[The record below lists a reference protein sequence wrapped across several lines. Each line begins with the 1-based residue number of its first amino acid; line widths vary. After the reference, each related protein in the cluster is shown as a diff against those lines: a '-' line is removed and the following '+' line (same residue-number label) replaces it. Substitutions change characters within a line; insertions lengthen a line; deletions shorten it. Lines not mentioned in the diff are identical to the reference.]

1 MENATNQNAVIE
13 NTTAQDEN
21 VGNEA
26 VSKVDLTQD
35 QLNDLINKKYAK
47 GAEKAKTELLESLG
61 IESVDTLKEMIEAKK
76 AQEEASK
83 TELEKMQE
91 QLQSIQ
97 AEKEALAKEAAT
109 AKTKA
114 EINALSASNGIKDVE
129 VFEMLYATASQGEGF
144 DKDAFV
150 NGLKETRPYLFGQ
163 VQTPKVDNTSNNKQK
178 PLDFAQRV
186 KNAKTQKEL
195 DALYA
200 EL

>member
-1 MENATNQNAVIE
+1 MENANQTNSGSE
-13 NTTAQDEN
+13 NTTAPEN

-26 VSKVDLTQD
+26 VSKVEMTQD

-47 GAEKAKTELLESLG
+47 GAEKAKTELLDSLG
-61 IESVDTLKEMIEAKK
+61 IESVDNLKAMIEAKK
-76 AQEEASK
+76 AQEEADKS
-83 TELEKMQE
+83 ELEKMQE
-91 QLQSIQ
+91 QIQSIQ
-97 AEKEALAKEAAT
+97 AEKEALVKEAAT
-109 AKTKA
+109 ARSKA
-114 EINALSASNGIKDVE
+114 EISSLSASNGVKDVE
-129 VFEMLYATASQGEGF
+129 VFEMLYSSASQGEGF

-150 NGLKETRPYLFGQ
+150 NGLRETRPYLFGQ
-163 VQTPKVDNTSNNKQK
+163 VATPKVDNTSNNKQN

>member
-1 MENATNQNAVIE
+1 MENANQTNSGSE
-13 NTTAQDEN
+13 NTTAPEN

-26 VSKVDLTQD
+26 VSKVEMTQD

-47 GAEKAKTELLESLG
+47 GAEKAKTELLDSLG
-61 IESVDTLKEMIEAKK
+61 IESVDNLKAMIEAKK
-76 AQEEASK
+76 AQEEADKS
-83 TELEKMQE
+83 ELEKMQE
-91 QLQSIQ
+91 QIQSIQ
-97 AEKEALAKEAAT
+97 AEKEALVKEAAT
-109 AKTKA
+109 ARSKA
-114 EINALSASNGIKDVE
+114 EISSLSASNGIKDVE
-129 VFEMLYATASQGEGF
+129 VFEMLYSTASQGEGF

-163 VQTPKVDNTSNNKQK
+163 VATPRVDNTSNNQQN